1 MDNQTSLVDAILG
14 SGPVVGSSRE
24 GQDERE
30 QRLLRHEQMQQ
41 TRRRYYAAG
50 ASAGDTALTSEVP
63 EWLNYVELCM
73 STCSFVFVV
82 ITSCIVLVVIG
93 CTPTLHRIP
102 GMVMAI
108 LSVIDIL
115 LALFDSGNI
124 IIRLTDEL
132 LKLQIN
138 YYPVFCQVC
147 FLSHFSFTSSFEPDL
162 IMLLT
167 NWTFSNIY
175 PQFK

>member
-1 MDNQTSLVDAILG
+1 MDNQTGLLDAILG
-14 SGPVVGSSRE
+14 SGPVGGSSRE
-24 GQDERE
+24 GQDEGE
-30 QRLLRHEQMQQ
+30 QRLLRHEQ

-50 ASAGDTALTSEVP
+50 ASAGDTALTAEVP
-63 EWLNYVELCM
+63 VWLNYLELSM

-93 CTPTLHRIP
+93 STPTLHRIP

-124 IIRLTDEL
+124 IIRLTGEL
-132 LKLQIN
+132 LNLQIN
-138 YYPVFCQVC
+138 YYPLFCKVSKDV
-147 FLSHFSFTSSFEPDL
+147 SHF
-162 IMLLT
+162 
-167 NWTFSNIY
+167 
-175 PQFK
+175 